1 MENKMNDND
10 SIQILSEIRDE
21 MKEINAQIK
30 WLTAK
35 AGEEMAEDKE
45 REQAMLKIAELEH
58 KKSKKDLLTFVA
70 LIAVPLVWLAIAKL
84 DLL

>member
-1 MENKMNDND
+1 
-10 SIQILSEIRDE
+10 
-21 MKEINAQIK
+21 
-30 WLTAK
+30 
-35 AGEEMAEDKE
+35 MAEDKE